1 MSKLLN
7 PQVEFD
13 IFMEA
18 IGLQE
23 LPADS
28 GQYVEM
34 RRTFYSGMMCM
45 FGKLAFELPEL
56 KEEEA
61 NDEMQA
67 MFKALKE
74 AHMGK

>member
-7 PQVEFD
+7 PQLEFEN
-13 IFMEA
+13 FMNA
-18 IGLQE
+18 IGLSE

-56 KEEEA
+56 EEEEA
-61 NDEMQA
+61 NDEIQA
-67 MFKALKE
+67 MFAALKK
-74 AHMGK
+74 AHLG

>member
-23 LPADS
+23 LPTDS
-28 GQYVEM
+28 GQYSEM
-34 RRTFYSGMMCM
+34 KRTFYSGMMCM

-61 NDEMQA
+61 NEEMQA